1 MQTELKSQKRTQRL
15 KAGVVIVILTLLIR
29 FVIPSLLPEAA
40 AIGVLGGLLGGF
52 IFLVW
57 WAFFS
62 HAPNKE
68 RWISTVL
75 MIFLMIAFFP
85 LIHDSIGTAMQGMM
99 YPSYVLPTVTLT
111 FMLWAVSTGH
121 LAERVRWILMVASIV
136 LACGAWTL
144 VRSEGISG
152 HSAAYFT
159 WRWSK
164 SSEELLLAGS
174 NVNTVGLRLEE
185 ISMESESEWPGFR
198 GPGRDSKVAGTSI
211 SINWEDSLPKELWRR
226 TIGPGCSSFAVHGNL
241 LFTQE
246 QRGEEEIVS
255 CYKLDTGEPVWMHS
269 DNARFW
275 DSHAGAGPRS
285 TPTISQGRVYTCG
298 ATGIL
303 NVLDEKDGRL
313 IWSRNAADDIRAELP
328 GWGFTSSPLVID
340 DLVVVAITGTL
351 VAYDIESGEHLWT
364 GKDGGSG
371 YSSPHFFTLEGLGQ
385 ILLMSATGVVSVKPE
400 DGSLLWE
407 YDWPFGDRILQPAR
421 LSDGDILLSSGS
433 NKGMCRLNISRNR
446 DDWNI
451 EKLWSAA
458 LLKSTFNELVV
469 HGKYAFGFSGPY
481 LECVDLEN
489 GLRTWKGGRYGGQL
503 LLLADQDILLVL
515 SEKGEIALIE
525 ANPEACIELGKIRA
539 IEGKTW
545 NHPVLVGNTLLVRNS
560 QEMAAYRL

>member
-1 MQTELKSQKRTQRL
+1 
-15 KAGVVIVILTLLIR
+15 
-29 FVIPSLLPEAA
+29 
-40 AIGVLGGLLGGF
+40 
-52 IFLVW
+52 
-57 WAFFS
+57 
-62 HAPNKE
+62 
-68 RWISTVL
+68 
-75 MIFLMIAFFP
+75 
-85 LIHDSIGTAMQGMM
+85 
-99 YPSYVLPTVTLT
+99 
-111 FMLWAVSTGH
+111 
-121 LAERVRWILMVASIV
+121 
-136 LACGAWTL
+136 
-144 VRSEGISG
+144 
-152 HSAAYFT
+152 
-159 WRWSK
+159 
-164 SSEELLLAGS
+164 
-174 NVNTVGLRLEE
+174 
-185 ISMESESEWPGFR
+185 
-198 GPGRDSKVAGTSI
+198 
-211 SINWEDSLPKELWRR
+211 
-226 TIGPGCSSFAVHGNL
+226 
-241 LFTQE
+241 
-246 QRGEEEIVS
+246 
-255 CYKLDTGEPVWMHS
+255 
-269 DNARFW
+269 
-275 DSHAGAGPRS
+275 
-285 TPTISQGRVYTCG
+285 
-298 ATGIL
+298 
-303 NVLDEKDGRL
+303 LDEKDGRL